1 MITPGE
7 VALVAGASVAAGAI
21 AYGSGVLLLRRAEG
35 RSLRASVVIV
45 ALTAASVVSIGVL
58 ITARLMLVAGDALVV
73 LLVAVAAGTL
83 AALGVARALARS
95 LEERSADLTA
105 SLRTLA
111 DEHDPVP
118 GARSGLPDVAAGQPV
133 RADEIALL
141 AAELETTRARLGE
154 ARDRERAL
162 EESRRELVAGMSH
175 DLRAPLASVRA
186 MAEALSDGVVADPES
201 VAEYHVR
208 IGNEAERLSGMVDDL
223 FELSR
228 INAGA
233 LSLSLSQVALAD
245 VVRDAYEGAEPVARR
260 HGVRLE
266 TTTNDVRA
274 VVDSAQ
280 LRRAVL
286 NLVANAVRHTPA
298 DGTVQIGCD
307 RDPSGRPF
315 VTVSDACGGIPA
327 AELSR
332 VFDAGY
338 RGEESRTPGAEVGAG
353 LGLAIAQGIVE
364 AHAGQVSVRNEGPG
378 CTFTVL
384 LPRNPSAEPH
394 VTPA

>member
-1 MITPGE
+1 MITAGE
-7 VALVAGASVAAGAI
+7 VALVTGASVAAGAI
-21 AYGSGVLLLRRAEG
+21 AYGSGLLLLRRAEG

-58 ITARLMLVAGDALVV
+58 ITARLMLVAGDALAV

-83 AALGVARALARS
+83 AALGVARALSRS
-95 LEERSADLTA
+95 LEQRSADLAA

-111 DEHDPVP
+111 DEHDPEP
-118 GARSGLPDVAAGQPV
+118 TAGLTFAQPEAGQPV

-154 ARDRERAL
+154 ARDRERAV

-186 MAEALSDGVVADPES
+186 MAEALSDGVVDDPES
-201 VAEYHVR
+201 VAEYHRR
-208 IGNEAERLSGMVDDL
+208 IGHQAERLSGMVDDL

-233 LSLSLSQVALAD
+233 LSLTLGQVALAD
-245 VVRDAYEGAEPVARR
+245 VVHDAYEGAEPVARR

-266 TTTNDVRA
+266 TKTNDVRA
-274 VVDSAQ
+274 VVDSAL

-298 DGTVQIGCD
+298 DGTVQIVCD
-307 RDPSGRPF
+307 RDPAGRPY
-315 VTVSDACGGIPA
+315 VTVSDACGGIP
-327 AELSR
+327 ETDLPR
-332 VFDAGY
+332 VFDPGY
-338 RGEESRTPGAEVGAG
+338 RGEESRTPGTEVGAG

-364 AHAGQVSVRNEGPG
+364 AHEGQVSVRNEGPG
-378 CTFTVL
+378 CVFTVL
-384 LPRNPSAEPH
+384 LPQ
-394 VTPA
+394 PA

>member
-1 MITPGE
+1 MITAGE
-7 VALVAGASVAAGAI
+7 LALVIGASAAAGVM
-21 AYGSGVLLLRRAEG
+21 AYAAGLLLLRRARG

-58 ITARLMLVAGDALVV
+58 ITARLMLVAGDALAV

-83 AALGVARALARS
+83 AALGVARALSRS
-95 LEERSADLTA
+95 LEQRSADLTA

-111 DEHDPVP
+111 DEHDPEP
-118 GARSGLPDVAAGQPV
+118 ATGPTTGPTSAQSEAGPPV
-133 RADEIALL
+133 RADEIAVL

-154 ARDRERAL
+154 ARDRERAV

-186 MAEALSDGVVADPES
+186 MAEALNDGVVADPES
-201 VAEYHVR
+201 VAEYHRR
-208 IGNEAERLSGMVDDL
+208 IGHQAERLSAMVDDL

-233 LSLSLSQVALAD
+233 LSLTLSQVALAD
-245 VVRDAYEGAEPVARR
+245 VVHDAYEGTEPIARR

-266 TTTNDVRA
+266 TMTSDVRA
-274 VVDSAQ
+274 VVDSAL

-298 DGTVQIGCD
+298 DGTVQIVCD
-307 RDPSGRPF
+307 RDAAGRPYL
-315 VTVSDACGGIPA
+315 TVSDACGGIP
-327 AELSR
+327 ETDLPR

-338 RGEESRTPGAEVGAG
+338 RGEESRTPGAGVGAG
-353 LGLAIAQGIVE
+353 LGLAIARGIVD
-364 AHAGQVSVRNEGPG
+364 AHEGQVSVRNEGLG
-378 CTFTVL
+378 CVFTVL
-384 LPRNPSAEPH
+384 LP
-394 VTPA
+394 TPA

>member
-21 AYGSGVLLLRRAEG
+21 AYGGGLLLLRRAEG
-35 RSLRASVVIV
+35 RSLRASVIIV

-58 ITARLMLVAGDALVV
+58 ITARLMLVAGDALAV

-83 AALGVARALARS
+83 AALGVARALSRS

-111 DEHDPVP
+111 DEHDPDPAVAP
-118 GARSGLPDVAAGQPV
+118 APVDVGPAQPV
-133 RADEIALL
+133 RADEFAQL
-141 AAELETTRARLGE
+141 AAELEVTRARLSE
-154 ARDRERAL
+154 ARGRERAV

-201 VAEYHVR
+201 VAEYHRR
-208 IGNEAERLSGMVDDL
+208 IGHQAERLSGMVDDL

-233 LSLSLSQVALAD
+233 LSLTLGRVALAD
-245 VVRDAYEGAEPVARR
+245 VVKDAYEGAEPVARR
-260 HGVRLE
+260 HGVRLQ
-266 TTTNDVRA
+266 TKTNDVRA
-274 VVDSAQ
+274 DIDSAL

-298 DGTVQIGCD
+298 DGTVQIVCD
-307 RDPSGRPF
+307 RDPSGRPY
-315 VTVSDACGGIPA
+315 VTVSDACGGIP
-327 AELSR
+327 EIDLPR
-332 VFDAGY
+332 VFDPGY
-338 RGEESRTPGAEVGAG
+338 RGEESRTPGTEVGAG

-364 AHAGQVSVRNEGPG
+364 AHEGEMSVRNEGPG
-378 CTFTVL
+378 CVFTVL
-384 LPRNPSAEPH
+384 LPQP
-394 VTPA
+394 V